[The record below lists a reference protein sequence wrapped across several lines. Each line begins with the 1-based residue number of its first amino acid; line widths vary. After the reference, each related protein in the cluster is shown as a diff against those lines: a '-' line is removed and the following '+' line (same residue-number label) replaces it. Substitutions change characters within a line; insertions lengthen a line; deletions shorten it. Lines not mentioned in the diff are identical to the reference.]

1 MCAVG
6 GTSNLNN
13 LNATKQPPSGVECS
27 RERSCSPTT
36 QPIFSKAS
44 FPSLTYHKNASERP
58 IVVFSKRGLYSAG
71 SQFEFRHNTSY
82 SEGDSSCFP

>member
-27 RERSCSPTT
+27 RERRCSPALL
-36 QPIFSKAS
+36 PIFSEAS

-58 IVVFSKRGLYSAG
+58 IVVFSKRGLCSEG
-71 SQFEFRHNTSY
+71 SQFEFRHNIFY
-82 SEGDSSCFP
+82 SERDF